1 MVSMDSKQNL
11 SPFAKDILDQI
22 ESSKETKEGKGIIVI
37 LGKPSNNEGTAC
49 VFSLRGGTT
58 VGYKREDFLAALA
71 ETFPG
76 GFFLEVDW
84 GDRQNRDKT
93 LGPHLKPLVPT

>member
-37 LGKPSNNEGTAC
+37 LGKPSNNKGTAC

-58 VGYKREDFLAALA
+58 VGYKREDFLAAFA
-71 ETFPG
+71 ELFQG
-76 GFFLEVDW
+76 GFFIELD
-84 GDRQNRDKT
+84 
-93 LGPHLKPLVPT
+93 LGGSSNPVGILVTHRKRIV

>member
-37 LGKPSNNEGTAC
+37 LGKPSNNEGIAC
-49 VFSLRGGTT
+49 AFSLRGGTA
-58 VGYKREDFLAALA
+58 VGYKREDLVAALA
-71 ETFPG
+71 ELIQG
-76 GFFLEVDW
+76 GFIMEL
-84 GDRQNRDKT
+84 DREDSQIRYKLINQ
-93 LGPHLKPLVPT
+93 

>member
-58 VGYKREDFLAALA
+58 VGYKPEEFVAAVA
-71 ETFPG
+71 EIITG
-76 GFFLEVDW
+76 GVFFGVGW
-84 GDRQNRDKT
+84 GGRSITYKT
-93 LGPHLKPLVPT
+93 VGAKLKT

>member
-11 SPFAKDILDQI
+11 SPFARDILDQI

-58 VGYKREDFLAALA
+58 VGYKREDFVAALT
-71 ETFPG
+71 ELFQG
-76 GFFLEVDW
+76 GFIFVPNQEDS
-84 GDRQNRDKT
+84 QNLVQH
-93 LGPHLKPLVPT
+93 LGPMLKQIVP

>member
-37 LGKPSNNEGTAC
+37 LGKPSNNERTAC

-58 VGYKREDFLAALA
+58 VGYKREDFVAALA
-71 ETFPG
+71 ELIQG
-76 GFFLEVDW
+76 GFIMEL
-84 GDRQNRDKT
+84 DREDSQIRYE
-93 LGPHLKPLVPT
+93 LVGTN